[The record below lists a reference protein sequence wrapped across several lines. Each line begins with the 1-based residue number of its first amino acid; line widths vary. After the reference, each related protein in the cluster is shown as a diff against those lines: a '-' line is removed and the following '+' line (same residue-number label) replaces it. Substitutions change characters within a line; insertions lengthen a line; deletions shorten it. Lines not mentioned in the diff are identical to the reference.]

1 MQVRVKTNMKI
12 LLTNRINLIGV
23 FIAVLLCGIVHNCL
37 IDDQV
42 SRNLF
47 QAIIAAFILVCLYG
61 IIFWIGFLLA
71 ILILDL
77 ILIVPDQKKLKLK
90 LFAEWVII
98 STPIVYF
105 SLIYERQRL
114 MFLIAII
121 VFFITQL
128 LRERLIKKI
137 GVE

>member
-1 MQVRVKTNMKI
+1 MKI

-23 FIAVLLCGIVHNCL
+23 FIAVLLYGIGYNCL
-37 IDDQV
+37 IDDEVTRNFFQV
-42 SRNLF
+42 
-47 QAIIAAFILVCLYG
+47 IIAAFILVCLYG

-77 ILIVPDQKKLKLK
+77 ILIVPNQKKLKLK

-105 SLIYERQRL
+105 SLIYERQRM
-114 MFLIAII
+114 MFLIAVIA
-121 VFFITQL
+121 FFITQL
-128 LRERLIKKI
+128 LRERLIKKL

>member
-1 MQVRVKTNMKI
+1 MKI
-12 LLTNRINLIGV
+12 LLTNRINLVGV
-23 FIAVLLCGIVHNCL
+23 FIAVLLYNIVYNCL

-42 SRNLF
+42 SRNFF

-77 ILIVPDQKKLKLK
+77 ILIVPNQKKLKLK

-105 SLIYERQRL
+105 SLIYERQRM
-114 MFLIAII
+114 MFLIAVIA
-121 VFFITQL
+121 FFITQL
-128 LRERLIKKI
+128 LRERLIKKL